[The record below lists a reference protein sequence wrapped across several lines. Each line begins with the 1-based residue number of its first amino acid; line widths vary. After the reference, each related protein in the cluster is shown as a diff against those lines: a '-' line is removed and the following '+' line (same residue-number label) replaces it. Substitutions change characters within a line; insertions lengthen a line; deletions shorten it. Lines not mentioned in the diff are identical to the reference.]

1 MAGTAPNFLV
11 RFPAPPPLR
20 TTVGV
25 GFVVGAEHVLTCAHV
40 VNAALGHDPL
50 RQDKP
55 GPAEIVTLRLPMS
68 GDAIREARVDLWLP
82 PPPSGIA
89 GGDIAGLVIVG
100 ERLPAGLQPARLSV
114 AARSDGEVSLFG
126 YPSEVHRPAGG
137 WVTCRLREQVG
148 NELLQLDSDPAAAW
162 RAQPGY
168 SGTPVL
174 DRTGAVL
181 AMFKAASEDE
191 RYRDSYAIGSA
202 RLREAWDEVLGVL
215 PPCPYK
221 RLVAFEEEDHEDFV
235 GREEDVG
242 RLEKAVQRSPVVL
255 VVGPS
260 GVGKS
265 SLVQAGL
272 LPALRKTG
280 RWTVARCRPGSMP
293 FHELAAALFRAE
305 GGAPG
310 VAALQQRAAD
320 IRGGGLADLA
330 ATISIA
336 RGRRLLVVV
345 DQLEELF
352 TAGHEAT
359 VVGDF
364 LEAVLSLLTAQQDV
378 TVVATVRAD
387 FSDRLLAHPDAA
399 PRLDGRFVPL
409 SPLGAGALR
418 RVVSEPA
425 ERQEVEFAPGLVD
438 RIVRDAR
445 AEVGALPLLE
455 FTLNE
460 LWPRQRRRMLTHE
473 AYEEIGGL
481 EGSLR
486 THAEAAITTL
496 IEDGTSE
503 ATLRRALL
511 ALISRTG
518 DRIPVTRRACPV
530 AELPADQQAVIDA
543 LAEARLVT
551 TDTDRAGRRVA
562 ELAHEFLLHAWPRL
576 ADLAEDD
583 AAFVRWRGEVE
594 HWQAIRDDLLP
605 DPMIAEARRWCDE
618 RPEETEP
625 IRDLVERSEAE
636 QHRRVRELEEARDAA
651 RAAARH
657 ADALRLA
664 AQAELAGRR
673 PAGLTAMLALAAESL
688 RAAPT
693 FEGDTVARRALG
705 IAALPISR
713 LPHDDWVRAVVFS
726 PDGTRV
732 ATASDDRMARVFDV
746 VSGAEQARLSHDGRV
761 WSVVF
766 SPDGTRVATA

>member
-1 MAGTAPNFLV
+1 
-11 RFPAPPPLR
+11 
-20 TTVGV
+20 
-25 GFVVGAEHVLTCAHV
+25 
-40 VNAALGHDPL
+40 
-50 RQDKP
+50 
-55 GPAEIVTLRLPMS
+55 
-68 GDAIREARVDLWLP
+68 
-82 PPPSGIA
+82 
-89 GGDIAGLVIVG
+89 
-100 ERLPAGLQPARLSV
+100 
-114 AARSDGEVSLFG
+114 
-126 YPSEVHRPAGG
+126 
-137 WVTCRLREQVG
+137 
-148 NELLQLDSDPAAAW
+148 
-162 RAQPGY
+162 
-168 SGTPVL
+168 
-174 DRTGAVL
+174 
-181 AMFKAASEDE
+181 
-191 RYRDSYAIGSA
+191 
-202 RLREAWDEVLGVL
+202 
-215 PPCPYK
+215 
-221 RLVAFEEEDHEDFV
+221 
-235 GREEDVG
+235 
-242 RLEKAVQRSPVVL
+242 
-255 VVGPS
+255 
-260 GVGKS
+260 
-265 SLVQAGL
+265 
-272 LPALRKTG
+272 
-280 RWTVARCRPGSMP
+280 
-293 FHELAAALFRAE
+293 
-305 GGAPG
+305 
-310 VAALQQRAAD
+310 
-320 IRGGGLADLA
+320 
-330 ATISIA
+330 
-336 RGRRLLVVV
+336 
-345 DQLEELF
+345 
-352 TAGHEAT
+352 
-359 VVGDF
+359 
-364 LEAVLSLLTAQQDV
+364 
-378 TVVATVRAD
+378 RAD

-746 VSGAEQARLSHDGRV
+746 VSGAEQARLPHDDWV

-766 SPDGTRVATA
+766 SPDGTRVATASG